1 MPTPPVSHRRL
12 LAWVE
17 DLKIL
22 CQPSEVVWCDGSDEE
37 WHRLCDMLVEAG
49 TFRQLNPDK
58 RPNSYLALSDPA
70 DVARVE
76 DRTFI
81 CSRRQAF
88 AGPTNHWKPPGEMR
102 AKLKEL
108 FNGCMEGRT
117 MYVIPFC
124 MGPLDSPYSIIGV
137 EVSDSAYVAVN
148 MKIMTRMGTP
158 VLERLGEEGDF
169 VPCVHSVGAPIAP
182 GQTDVPWPCNPDKY
196 IVHFPNEREIWSYGS
211 GYGGNALLGK
221 KCLALRIASVI
232 AREEG
237 WMAEHMLI
245 SGVENPEGEKR
256 YIAAAFPS
264 ACGKTNFAMLIPPP
278 GYREKGW
285 KVTTVGD
292 DIAWLRPGEDGRLHA
307 INPEAGYFGVAPGT
321 SEKSNPNAMASMR
334 ENTIFTNVALTPDGD
349 VWWEGMTE
357 KAPERLIDW
366 RGDPWTP
373 DAGTPAAHPNSRFTC
388 PASQCPAIDPDWESP
403 EGVPID
409 AIIFGGRRA
418 TTMPLVFQAF
428 NWVHGVFLGANLGSE
443 MTAAAEGAIGK
454 IRHDPFAMLPFCGY
468 NMGGY
473 FAHWLEMRKLIP
485 ELPRIFHV
493 NWFRKGEDGRFLWP
507 GFQENMRVLEWIF
520 DRVRG
525 QGRGHESS
533 LGWVP
538 RYHELNWEGLDF
550 TEAQFDELMSVSREE
565 FRQELLSE
573 AELYLRLYDHL
584 PKELIFQRELLA
596 GRI

>member
-37 WHRLCDMLVEAG
+37 WHRLCGVLVEAG

-169 VPCVHSVGAPIAP
+169 VPCVHSVGAPIAT

-573 AELYLRLYDHL
+573 ADLYLRLYDHL